1 MKNRLFIQGAK
12 LLMAALVCSG
22 FLACQKVEL
31 PRDRPGP
38 PGCGMRDPS
47 QTAPAMLS
55 IAQQERYRAMGTPDQ
70 LMDNAEGGKDWV
82 YFRSQ
87 GSVFGEQQ
95 TAEIFR
101 FNQKGILVSHTTD
114 LIKRVG
120 K

>member
-1 MKNRLFIQGAK
+1 MYQTVLLSICILFSS
-12 LLMAALVCSG
+12 LLLG
-22 FLACQKVEL
+22 CQKVEL

-38 PGCGMRDPS
+38 PGCGMRDPN

-55 IAQQERYRAMGTPDQ
+55 IVQQETHRAMGRPDQ
-70 LMDNAEGGKDWV
+70 LIENEVGGKDWI

-95 TAEIFR
+95 SAEIFR
-101 FNQKGILVSHTTD
+101 FNAQGLLVMRDTNM
-114 LIKRVG
+114 IKRVG